1 MPPAAP
7 QTPKAELFA
16 PKDEKAFVKGVTA
29 FIQGDRQTA
38 LTHFMEAINRDSDE
52 KHIAEE

>member
-1 MPPAAP
+1 VPPAAP